1 VNFCLTWR
9 TPCSEHSFLIWMI
22 ACFIGAPLLTAPLNL
37 LGQTSC
43 FKSHDA
49 GKLIGQAGDPRLTF
63 EQRKG
68 DYETALRLCP
78 QSTEAY
84 HGLTLLLLG
93 NQDPEGAQRWVRRGL
108 QAIPRDPVLTADRA
122 GVSLAAGRPQEA
134 IQDLAGMSSSARIEY
149 YRGLAFRATRNDR
162 AAQQAFSKSFD
173 LGYPDP
179 YVLYS
184 LIEEDHVLGDHD
196 AGLQHFN
203 IFSERYPNSPWLHVL
218 LGNAYASRH
227 DATNA
232 ETEYKQS
239 LELDPNLPVVHYA
252 LGRLAFDR
260 GDYLSAEKDFRK
272 EIELDPTFGEAYLYL
287 GVTLRREGKN
297 ADALPFLEKAAERDP
312 NSALTYTQLAATQI
326 QLHKLAEALH
336 TLQIAKE
343 HFPNEAAFPAQL
355 SNLLYRLGRDQE
367 AKKESE
373 LAETL
378 SGKGNSQPKDAS
390 DPSHPQLA
398 QGEQVAVPTAEMA
411 SSPLPPSSQGEGGVQ
426 SPTVEG
432 HLDPGLDPLKNCLE
446 RADKECAIEAFSK
459 LREPKLKDQP
469 EYLDLSAQLMSLE
482 GKKTEALAAVDQA
495 IKMEPKQAAYLVT
508 QGQIYQR
515 SRDQMRAIQSFLQAA
530 QLRPGWGEPAY
541 SLGMSFFMLGNED
554 NNIEYYDRA
563 ARHFRVALELDPTFH
578 KAEFMLGAVDA
589 MENHLD
595 KAKGHFDNALKMSP
609 QNPYYL
615 LHYGI
620 LLKQM
625 GDSEGALREM
635 KIAET
640 LDHSN
645 PLTYFNLGL
654 LESQLKKYDEA
665 RQQLEAAVQL
675 NSNLAAAYYCLAG
688 VYHHLGLADQ
698 SQAAYLKFQQAKAR
712 EQQEAAD
719 PVEAA
724 FSSSDSRTK

>member
-1 VNFCLTWR
+1 VSFFLTWR
-9 TPCSEHSFLIWMI
+9 TPCSKHSFHIRMI
-22 ACFIGAPLLTAPLNL
+22 VCFVGALSLTAPLNL
-37 LGQTSC
+37 LAQTSC
-43 FKSHDA
+43 SKSVDA

-63 EQRKG
+63 EQRKA

-78 QSTEAY
+78 RSTEAY
-84 HGLTLLLLG
+84 HGLTLLLLA
-93 NQDPEGAQRWVRRGL
+93 NQDSEGALRWVRQGL
-108 QAIPRDPVLTADRA
+108 QAVPRDPVLTADWA
-122 GVSLAAGRPQEA
+122 AVLLAAGRPQEA
-134 IQDLAGMSSSARIEY
+134 LQELAGMPSSGRIEY

-162 AAQQAFSKSFD
+162 AAQQAFSKAFD

-179 YVLYS
+179 YLLYS

-196 AGLQHFN
+196 AGLQHYN

-227 DATNA
+227 DDANA

-239 LELDPNLPVVHYA
+239 LELDPDLPVVHYA

-272 EIELDPTFGEAYLYL
+272 DIALDPAFGEAYLYL
-287 GVTLRREGKN
+287 GTTLRREGKN

-312 NSALTYTQLAATQI
+312 NFALTYTQLASTQI
-326 QLHKLAEALH
+326 QLHKLEEALH

-378 SGKGNSQPKDAS
+378 SRKGNSQPQDAS
-390 DPSHPQLA
+390 DPNHSQLA
-398 QGEQVAVPTAEMA
+398 QGEQVAVPAAGMA
-411 SSPLPPSSQGEGGVQ
+411 SSPFSSSSRGEGGAER
-426 SPTVEG
+426 PAVEE
-432 HLDPGLDPLKNCLE
+432 HLEPGLDPLKNCLA

-459 LREPKLKDQP
+459 LQDPKLKDQP
-469 EYLDLSAQLMSLE
+469 EYLDLSAQVLSLE
-482 GKKTEALAAVDQA
+482 GKKTEALAAIDQA
-495 IKMEPKQAAYLVT
+495 IKMEPKQAAYLMT

-515 SRDQMRAIQSFLQAA
+515 SHDQMRAIQSFLQAA
-530 QLRPGWGEPAY
+530 QLQPGWVEPAY
-541 SLGMSFFMLGNED
+541 SLGMSFFMLGNEEND
-554 NNIEYYDRA
+554 TEYYDRG
-563 ARHFRVALELDPTFH
+563 ARHFKVALELDPNSH
-578 KAEFMLGAVDA
+578 KAEFMLGVVDA

-595 KAKGHFDNALKMSP
+595 KAKEHFETALKMSP

-675 NSNLAAAYYCLAG
+675 NSNLAAAYYCLGG

-698 SQAAYLKFQQAKAR
+698 SHAAYLKFQQAKAR

-724 FSSSDSRTK
+724 LSSSDSHSK